1 MNDAVEGFPRVYTP
15 DQVAKHFGWSERK
28 VREFARE
35 IGACRIL
42 GNRMVFTQDD
52 LDALIEASKPAPLS
66 RRSVVPATRPV
77 LQAGGWAELVKLREK
92 QKKESEAAKRKR

>member
-1 MNDAVEGFPRVYTP
+1 MSDAVEGLPPVFTP
-15 DQVAKHFGWSERK
+15 DQIAKHFGWSPRK

-42 GNRMVFTQDD
+42 GNKMVLTQED
-52 LDALIEASKPAPLS
+52 LDALIEASKPAPLP
-66 RRSVVPATRPV
+66 RRNVVTPTHPV
-77 LQAGGWAELVKLREK
+77 YPMGSYAELVKLREK